1 VSQRDDRAGLLADG
15 RDVSPDAQV
24 VPDAKHD
31 RGVLTVA
38 VHGSVSVEY
47 HELAEAI
54 GLTRAAARNL
64 TADPELAARRLEELE
79 QLLENLMARLEE
91 HRP

>member
-1 VSQRDDRAGLLADG
+1 VSR
-15 RDVSPDAQV
+15 VDAQV
-24 VPDAKHD
+24 VPDAQHD